1 MRRLS
6 EGLKSPAKQVGE
18 VRHLAKEKE
27 AYRDNLERLDAAFPD
42 AEILSFHQV
51 CKFLR
56 MDPRTAA
63 AAKIPFKTIGVRKS
77 IISKATLA
85 RYLS

>member
-1 MRRLS
+1 M
-6 EGLKSPAKQVGE
+6 
-18 VRHLAKEKE
+18 AKEKE

-42 AEILSFHQV
+42 AEVLSMHQV
-51 CKFLR
+51 CKYLR
-56 MDPRTAA
+56 IDARTAA
-63 AAKIPFKTIGVRKS
+63 ISSIPFKTLGSRKS